1 MRSARIALCALLV
14 SGAVALSPA
23 TASSTSSTSSTSSAP
38 SATRN
43 AFALSSTAFAD
54 GGVIPKVHECTSGGG
69 SDPGKR
75 NESPPLTWSGAPA
88 SAKSY
93 AIVMRD
99 LDNSNLIHWVIYD
112 IPANTTS
119 LPQNVDHAYRP
130 SAPAGARQ
138 VYYRGSASLYG
149 YQGPCS
155 PSTVNTYE
163 FVVHALNESSLTR
176 LNSTSSTRAAAREIA
191 AATIGSARI
200 TGES

>member
-1 MRSARIALCALLV
+1 MRNARIALCVPLV
-14 SGAVALSPA
+14 AGAAVLAPT
-23 TASSTSSTSSTSSAP
+23 TASSTPSAP
-38 SATRN
+38 PS

-54 GGVIPKVHECTSGGG
+54 GGAIPKAHECTSGGG
-69 SDPGKR
+69 NDPAKK

-88 SAKSY
+88 AAKSY

-99 LDNSNLIHWVIYD
+99 LDNANLIHWVIYD
-112 IPANTTS
+112 IPSSTTS
-119 LPQNVDHAYRP
+119 LPQKVENAYRP
-130 SAPAGARQ
+130 STPAGARQ

-163 FVVHALNESSLTR
+163 FVVHALDEASLTN
-176 LNSTSSTRAAAREIA
+176 LNSSSSTRTAAREIT

>member
-1 MRSARIALCALLV
+1 MRSAGIALCALLV
-14 SGAVALSPA
+14 SGAVGLSPTA
-23 TASSTSSTSSTSSAP
+23 ASSASSA
-38 SATRN
+38 SRST
-43 AFALSSTAFAD
+43 FALSSTAFAD

-69 SDPGKR
+69 SDPGTR
-75 NESPPLTWSGAPA
+75 NESPPLIWSGGPTA
-88 SAKSY
+88 AKSY

-99 LDNSNLIHWVIYD
+99 LDNASLIHWVIYD
-112 IPANTTS
+112 IAASATS

-130 SAPAGARQ
+130 STPAGARQ

-163 FVVHALNESSLTR
+163 FVVHALNQASLTN
-176 LNSTSSTRAAAREIA
+176 LNSSSSTRTAAREIA

>member
-1 MRSARIALCALLV
+1 MNRTALYVVLVAWVVGLSPVVAPPSASGRSA
-14 SGAVALSPA
+14 
-23 TASSTSSTSSTSSAP
+23 
-38 SATRN
+38 
-43 AFALSSTAFAD
+43 FQLSSTAFAD

-69 SDPGKR
+69 NDPGKR
-75 NESPPLTWSGAPA
+75 NESPPLAWTGAPDT
-88 SAKSY
+88 AKSY

-99 LDNSNLIHWVIYD
+99 LDNRNLIHWVIYD
-112 IPANTTS
+112 IPVSTTS
-119 LPQNVDHAYRP
+119 LPQNVQHAYRP
-130 SAPAGARQ
+130 PIPAGARQ

-163 FVVHALNESSLTR
+163 FVVHALNQTSLTT
-176 LNSTSSTRAAAREIA
+176 LNASSSTQTAARTIT

>member
-14 SGAVALSPA
+14 TGAVGLSPA
-23 TASSTSSTSSTSSAP
+23 TASSASSAP
-38 SATRN
+38 SATRS

-69 SDPGKR
+69 SDPAKR
-75 NESPPLTWSGAPA
+75 NESPPLAWSGAPA
-88 SAKSY
+88 AAKSY

-99 LDNSNLIHWVIYD
+99 LDNANLIHWVIYD
-112 IPANTTS
+112 IPANTAS
-119 LPQNVDHAYRP
+119 LPQNVDHKYQP
-130 SAPAGARQ
+130 STPAGARQ

-163 FVVHALNESSLTR
+163 FVVHALNQASLTS
-176 LNSTSSTRAAAREIA
+176 LNANSSTRTAAREIA
-191 AATIGSARI
+191 AASIGSARI